1 MRGDFLPNPTNYL
14 QVNYAVQAQIDTT
27 PFGASQTLA
36 TFGNGFNNVTEALN
50 EVVNQYFFL
59 SRNGFADN
67 FVTGMAPSYTFTGV
81 RIIGD
86 PAQDFIFATARKFG
100 LMVSRNTTLVMSCSN
115 ADGTVDQITVPITL
129 CNIVST
135 GGGTTDGGSVSVEMR
150 FNGAP
155 VLTTLTPAQ
164 TLTVQSAAGTAQGDT
179 ALTVT
184 PTLPPAGCK
193 YVYAY
198 GSVAPTATV
207 GQVLTGWNGYP
218 GDGQFTIPN
227 GNYVVVA
234 AVNLS
239 TSVVMAQ
246 GQATVVANNG
256 G

>member
-1 MRGDFLPNPTNYL
+1 MPNPTNYL
-14 QVNYAVQAQIDTT
+14 LVNYALQAQIDTT
-27 PFGASQTLA
+27 PFGTSPTLA

-59 SRNGFADN
+59 SRGGFADN

-86 PAQDFIFATARKFG
+86 PAQDFIFSTARKFG
-100 LMVSRNTTLVMSCSN
+100 LMVSRNTTLVMSRSN
-115 ADGTVDQITVPITL
+115 ADGTVDQISVPITF
-129 CNIVST
+129 CNINDI
-135 GGGTTDGGSVSVEMR
+135 GGGTTDGSAVSMEMR

-155 VLTTLTPAQ
+155 VITTLTPAQ
-164 TLTVQSAAGTAQGDT
+164 TLTVESAAGTAQGDT

-207 GQVLTGWNGYP
+207 GQVLTGWNDYP

-246 GQATVVANNG
+246 GQATVVANTG